1 MQTNTSHSCL
11 RPFRW
16 CVVLFLI
23 STQGWG
29 QECISGNCIN
39 GQSTITYDGGKYVGE
54 YKDGKW
60 HGQGTLT
67 SANGT
72 KYVGEFKD
80 DAFNG
85 QGTFTYPDGT
95 KYVGEFKDNNYNGQG
110 ILTYPDGSE
119 YVGEFKDDAFN
130 GQGTYTYPDGTK
142 YVGEFKDNN
151 YNGQG
156 ILTYPDGSEYVGEFK
171 DDKRH
176 GHGTHT
182 LPPPWGNVEAG
193 IWEKDNFIETFEDK
207 SRRERIYNA
216 CILDESDGVD
226 MSVRSLEMAV
236 RETCTEISKNPSWL
250 DGFRY
255 D

>member
-11 RPFRW
+11 RPFGW
-16 CVVLFLI
+16 CVVLLLI

-54 YKDGKW
+54 
-60 HGQGTLT
+60 
-67 SANGT
+67 
-72 KYVGEFKD
+72 FR
-80 DAFNG
+80 
-85 QGTFTYPDGT
+85 
-95 KYVGEFKDNNYNGQG
+95 
-110 ILTYPDGSE
+110 
-119 YVGEFKDDAFN
+119 
-130 GQGTYTYPDGTK
+130 
-142 YVGEFKDNN
+142 
-151 YNGQG
+151 
-156 ILTYPDGSEYVGEFK
+156 

-226 MSVRSLEMAV
+226 MSVRSLEMTV

>member
-11 RPFRW
+11 RPFGW
-16 CVVLFLI
+16 CIVLFLI

-119 YVGEFKDDAFN
+119 YVGEFKDD
-130 GQGTYTYPDGTK
+130 
-142 YVGEFKDNN
+142 
-151 YNGQG
+151 
-156 ILTYPDGSEYVGEFK
+156 
-171 DDKRH
+171 KRH

-226 MSVRSLEMAV
+226 MSIRSLEMAV